1 MKGDNQSHRLR
12 NAIIGVAVTAV
23 GGIIALWGY
32 DISLEGLSWVWEQ
45 ILWIGTALISKY
57 PVPGWG
63 LLTVGLV
70 LVGLLHV
77 CMKLIPLEKLPFE
90 DYTEDIVEGLK
101 WRWKWTD
108 GNVSNL
114 SCFCQTCD
122 ATLIYVPR
130 HSDVVLL
137 CEKCPPNGKESGIRV
152 KGRIITT
159 EEDTEYLEGRVE
171 REIYRRIRTGDY
183 MHHERY
189 LQEWRG
195 RRLGS
200 FILYC
205 ICMTAVMLV
214 IAAVV
219 ASQSGK

>member
-1 MKGDNQSHRLR
+1 M
-12 NAIIGVAVTAV
+12 
-23 GGIIALWGY
+23 
-32 DISLEGLSWVWEQ
+32 
-45 ILWIGTALISKY
+45 
-57 PVPGWG
+57 G
-63 LLTVGLV
+63 LLY
-70 LVGLLHV
+70 V

-101 WRWKWTD
+101 WRWEWTD

-114 SCFCQTCD
+114 SCFCQICD

-171 REIYRRIRTGDY
+171 REIYRRIRTDDY

-200 FILYC
+200 SILYS
-205 ICMTAVMLV
+205 ICVIAVMLI

-219 ASQSGK
+219 ASQDGK